1 ISSAPASGASFGSS
15 ADAGNSFFA
24 GARVS
29 SMNANTRR
37 NRNPSPEPMRFS
49 LPLALDDDED
59 DIDDELDDIDRE
71 LDGEGASSHV
81 ETAPNE
87 SSGRQSCTSAN
98 ENSSAGIRGQT
109 SLLRDRVVS
118 LLGEMDSGS
127 LSASDFEDE
136 PIGRARGDSSP
147 ARRHSSFLSS
157 RQGLRP
163 SRSPVGESATDSSR
177 RAGSAQSSASG
188 FQ

>member
-1 ISSAPASGASFGSS
+1 MSSAPASGASYGNS
-15 ADAGNSFFA
+15 AGAGNSFFA

-37 NRNPSPEPMRFS
+37 NRNPSPEPTRFS

-59 DIDDELDDIDRE
+59 DIDDETDDIDRE
-71 LDGEGASSHV
+71 LDGEGVSSRV
-81 ETAPNE
+81 ETALLNE
-87 SSGRQSCTSAN
+87 SSGRQSSTSTN

-109 SLLRDRVVS
+109 LLLRDRVVS

-157 RQGLRP
+157 RQGLRS

-188 FQ
+188 